1 MIHFVEK
8 RRLYFTIA
16 GALILLSIGALVA
29 STLVY
34 GQPLRISIDFTGGSL
49 LVLEFE
55 EPVTEAGIRNVFDS
69 QGYTGAIIQKL
80 GGDGDRLWQVRMS
93 FATADEVQAALNAL
107 DQNVGTV
114 DRGNSNVDTI
124 EPAVGAEVAR
134 NAALAVLVASLVV
147 LVFIWFSFRGVPH
160 SIRYGVASIIAMTV
174 NVIVAIGFYALMGI
188 FQGWEAN
195 ALFLTALLTVIGFSV
210 QDIIV
215 VFDRIRENIPRHRGE
230 PFSMIVNRSV
240 METIHRSLATQLN
253 AMFIM
258 ISILL
263 FGGATIKP
271 FIAVMLVGMLSETFT
286 SLFVAVPIVVAWE
299 ERSKGE
305 LATV

>member
-8 RRLYFTIA
+8 RSLYFIIA

-29 STLVY
+29 STVIY
-34 GQPLRISIDFTGGSL
+34 GAPLRLGIDFEGGSL
-49 LVLEFE
+49 MTLEFE
-55 EPVTEAGIRNVFDS
+55 ESVTEVGIREVFEAR
-69 QGYTGAIIQKL
+69 GYDGAIIQRL
-80 GGDGDRLWQVRMS
+80 GGGDGRLWQVRMK
-93 FATADEVQAALNAL
+93 FATADEVQAVLNAL
-107 DQNVGTV
+107 DESVGMV
-114 DRGNSNVDTI
+114 DRSNSNVDTV
-124 EPAVGAEVAR
+124 EPAVGAEVAQ
-134 NAALAVLVASLVV
+134 NAGVAVLVASLAV

-160 SIRYGVASIIAMTV
+160 SIRYGVASIAAMTV

-188 FQGWEAN
+188 IQGWEAN

-230 PFSMIVNRSV
+230 PFAMIVNRSV

-258 ISILL
+258 IAILL

-286 SLFVAVPIVVAWE
+286 SLFVAVPIVVVWE
-299 ERSKGE
+299 ERT
-305 LATV
+305 AA